1 VARTRWAVE
10 VWAHASLNRLV
21 SLSHVLHM
29 LQMLLLLLQSLLV
42 SHANESLDFVVADYT
57 IVVEI

>member
-1 VARTRWAVE
+1 
-10 VWAHASLNRLV
+10 LNRLV

-29 LQMLLLLLQSLLV
+29 LQMLLLLLLLLQLLLV